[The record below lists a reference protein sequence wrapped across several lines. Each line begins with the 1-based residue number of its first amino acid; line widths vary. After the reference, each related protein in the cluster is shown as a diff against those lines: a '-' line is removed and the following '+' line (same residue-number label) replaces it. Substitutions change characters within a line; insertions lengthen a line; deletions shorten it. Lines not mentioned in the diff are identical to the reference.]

1 MIRDWNWGA
10 LRGQWQERFCCS
22 STYKCARKTTQDSL
36 RDDPRKMETMEGK
49 RTGTNAH
56 MHVRMPTQEP
66 KYTPAQE
73 HVHKHTSA
81 MTFHWTILL
90 CLHVIKSKN
99 NGSDMCCTDHN
110 SIVAMWC
117 KTLPADLGQLTLKKW
132 WFPQSILS
140 PWCKG
145 ILSVTGRPFT
155 YDRAFASG
163 SIISPPSSIII
174 IQCSGWI
181 PSPESWMS
189 CSMGASRPPTKV
201 RSCIHKEQYQK
212 SVYVT
217 DIKL

>member
-1 MIRDWNWGA
+1 MTHIKWKQWKGNTQVPMHTCMCTCL
-10 LRGQWQERFCCS
+10 LRNPH
-22 STYKCARKTTQDSL
+22 THTHTH
-36 RDDPRKMETMEGK
+36 T
-49 RTGTNAH
+49 H
-56 MHVRMPTQEP
+56 
-66 KYTPAQE
+66 TPAQA
-73 HVHKHTSA
+73 HAHKRTSA
-81 MTFHWTILL
+81 MTFHWMILL

-99 NGSDMCCTDHN
+99 DGSDTCCTDSN

-117 KTLPADLGQLTLKKW
+117 KVLPADLGQLTLKKW

-174 IQCSGWI
+174 MQCSGWI

-201 RSCIHKEQYQK
+201 RSCIHKRTIPKVSLCYWH
-212 SVYVT
+212 
-217 DIKL
+217 